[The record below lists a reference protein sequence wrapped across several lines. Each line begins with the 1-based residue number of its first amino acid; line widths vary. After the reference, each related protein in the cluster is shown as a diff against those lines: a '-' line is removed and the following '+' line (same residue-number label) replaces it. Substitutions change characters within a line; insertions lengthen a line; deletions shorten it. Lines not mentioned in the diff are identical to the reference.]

1 MNVENQIQH
10 NININVPPSDWG
22 EERREN
28 VENLLRN
35 IASHIYI
42 LLRTPFVANIKV
54 IPAPI
59 DEDPMV
65 LYRLPNE
72 TLYTVMLS
80 VRDSYWAQYA
90 HQFSHEFCHIISG
103 YDKLKNNS
111 NNWFH
116 EVICEI
122 ASVFTV
128 RRMAERWTSNP
139 LYQINPS
146 FAVSLDDYWKKRV
159 SCPKTQISE
168 GISLYSWLQDHEET
182 LRRDPYQRLK
192 NRLVAYQLLPIFEET
207 PEGWNA
213 IRNFPISE
221 GYLKE
226 YLINWYS
233 LVDDE
238 DKPFVAR
245 VSDAFGFT
253 IT

>member
-1 MNVENQIQH
+1 M
-10 NININVPPSDWG
+10 
-22 EERREN
+22 
-28 VENLLRN
+28 
-35 IASHIYI
+35 
-42 LLRTPFVANIKV
+42 LRTPFVANIKV

-146 FAVSLDDYWKKRV
+146 FAVSLDDYWKNVYLVLKHKYRKV
-159 SCPKTQISE
+159 YLFIHGYRTTRKP
-168 GISLYSWLQDHEET
+168 YEEILT
-182 LRRDPYQRLK
+182 KD
-192 NRLVAYQLLPIFEET
+192 
-207 PEGWNA
+207 
-213 IRNFPISE
+213 
-221 GYLKE
+221 
-226 YLINWYS
+226 
-233 LVDDE
+233 
-238 DKPFVAR
+238 
-245 VSDAFGFT
+245 
-253 IT
+253 